1 MATQD
6 THRRRWRGALQK
18 RKVEGRPPCPPFSC
32 ALTGIA
38 LRSEVGTVA
47 AMETPVAPSFL
58 PLIQLAIT
66 PVILLSGVGALMLTL
81 TNRMA
86 RIVDRTRS
94 LAGQVQSAAGEER
107 PHLVTQLEI
116 LWHRAGLIRLAV
128 TLAGRIVRREL
139 RTDDHTALITEALEQ
154 FPSSN

>member
-1 MATQD
+1 
-6 THRRRWRGALQK
+6 
-18 RKVEGRPPCPPFSC
+18 
-32 ALTGIA
+32 
-38 LRSEVGTVA
+38 
-47 AMETPVAPSFL
+47 MEMPVAPSFL

-94 LAGQVQSAAGEER
+94 LAGQVQSAVGEER

-128 TLAGRIVRREL
+128 TLAGLSMLFSCGLVLVILVDAVLQRDFGFSLVAVFVVSIGCLIASLLAFLRDIWLSLRAVQLEVEKAREK
-139 RTDDHTALITEALEQ
+139 
-154 FPSSN
+154 S